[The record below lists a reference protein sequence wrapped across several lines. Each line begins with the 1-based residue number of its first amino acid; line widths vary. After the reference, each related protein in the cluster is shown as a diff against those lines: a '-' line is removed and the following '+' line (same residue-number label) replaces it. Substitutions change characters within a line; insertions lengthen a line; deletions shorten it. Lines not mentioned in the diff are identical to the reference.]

1 MVKIVLT
8 SLEEIPFLKSL
19 CISNLVT
26 PECMFVSQM
35 AQRKTPLKLRIGNS
49 YVFFLSTISSFY
61 FSLIHFAIQ
70 RLSFNKTND
79 ASHH

>member
-19 CISNLVT
+19 CISNLVA

-49 YVFFLSTISSFY
+49 YGFFFK
-61 FSLIHFAIQ
+61 H
-70 RLSFNKTND
+70 N
-79 ASHH
+79 